1 MPSNVPYT
9 NFSSIAVNG
18 VPTQG
23 MSGIPV
29 PYAGN
34 YFFVN
39 ETTGSDGN
47 DGSAGFPFK
56 TLTQALS
63 QCVANNNDV
72 VIFSGTI
79 HLTSTLTWS
88 KAQVHLIGMD
98 APLAVGQRARISVS
112 GSTAFTPLVSVTAS
126 GCHFR
131 NFGTFY
137 AFNSASNNSNC
148 WEDTGGRS
156 CYEGVAFNGFGDG
169 TASTG
174 TSNITTARA
183 FKFNNST
190 GESVWRSCY
199 FGDDTIVR
207 NATNYTLEIA
217 GNAPRLTFENCDF
230 AADLG
235 SSGTAGSHVL
245 IGSAGIDRWVRFVGC
260 RFSAFNGGS
269 AMAQA
274 FNLSGSAGGS
284 ILLDQCTTFGSITA
298 IETSATGDLYIN
310 MSVPSTS
317 GGKAIATV

>member
-23 MSGIPV
+23 I
-29 PYAGN
+29 AGAPLYTGN
-34 YFFVN
+34 WFFVN

-63 QCVANNNDV
+63 QCAANNNDV
-72 VIFSGTI
+72 VVFQGTI
-79 HLTSTLTWS
+79 HLTSTLVWA

-98 APLAVGQRARISVS
+98 APLTVGQRARISSS
-112 GSTAFTPLVSVTAS
+112 GTTAFTPLVSVTAA

-137 AFNSASNNSNC
+137 GFASASNNSNC
-148 WEDTGGRS
+148 FEDTGGRN
-156 CYEGVAFNGFGDG
+156 CYENVAFNGFGDG
-169 TASTG
+169 TVSTG

-183 FKFNNST
+183 FKFNNNT
-190 GESVWRSCY
+190 GETVWRNCY
-199 FGDDTIVR
+199 FGVDTIVR
-207 NATNYTLEIA
+207 NATNYTVELA
-217 GNAPRLTFENCDF
+217 GNAPRLVFENCDF

-235 SSGTAGSHVL
+235 SSGTASSHV
-245 IGSAGIDRWVRFVGC
+245 IVGSAGIDRWARFVGC
-260 RFSAFNGGS
+260 RFNAFSGGS
-269 AMAQA
+269 AMAQC
-274 FNLSGSAGGS
+274 FNVSGSAGGS
-284 ILLDQCTTFGSITA
+284 ILLDQCTTFGNITA
-298 IETSATGDLYIN
+298 IETSASTQLYIN

>member
-1 MPSNVPYT
+1 MPTNVPYT

-23 MSGIPV
+23 I
-29 PYAGN
+29 AGAPLYTGN
-34 YFFVN
+34 WFFVN

-47 DGSAGFPFK
+47 VGSADAPFK

-63 QCVANNNDV
+63 QCIANNNDV
-72 VIFSGTI
+72 VAFIGTI
-79 HLTSTLTWS
+79 HLTSTLVWAKS
-88 KAQVHLIGMD
+88 QVHLIGMD
-98 APLAVGQRARISVS
+98 APLAVGQRARISTS

-156 CYEGVAFNGFGDG
+156 CYENINFLGFGDG

-174 TSNITTARA
+174 TANITTARA
-183 FKFNNST
+183 FKFNTNN
-190 GESVWRSCY
+190 GESTWRNCY
-199 FGDDTIVR
+199 FGADTEVR

-217 GNAPRLTFENCDF
+217 GNAPRLVFENCDF

-260 RFSAFNGGS
+260 RFTSFNGGS
-269 AMAQA
+269 TMAQA

-284 ILLDQCTTFGSITA
+284 ILLDQCTTFGAITA

-310 MSVPSTS
+310 MSIPSTS